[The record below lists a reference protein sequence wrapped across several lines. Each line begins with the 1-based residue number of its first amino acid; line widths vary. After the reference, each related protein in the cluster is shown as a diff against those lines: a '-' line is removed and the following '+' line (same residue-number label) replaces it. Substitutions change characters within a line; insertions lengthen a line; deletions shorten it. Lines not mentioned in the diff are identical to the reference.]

1 MGTGLIKIVEN
12 EDGSRAVNARDLHR
26 FLIVEAK
33 GGQKGED
40 FSTWIKRSIGHV
52 KALENTDYVVLDFDY
67 KGLPRSRESDNQV
80 FKVHKREYALSL
92 SLAKEIAMVQNN
104 DKGTEARLYFIE
116 CEKRLKNKIVTL
128 PSYQIEDSID
138 RAHAWIEEE
147 KERNQLR
154 QRNIVLEPRSKFF
167 EQIVLAEGLL
177 SMEQTAKLL
186 NIKDLGR
193 NNLFKALREG
203 GVLQKDNNSPL
214 QHYMSKG
221 YFELKEDIIVAK
233 NIRKA
238 VVTTY
243 VTQKGLAFLF
253 KFFGLTEIKNNEIY
267 NR

>member
-1 MGTGLIKIVEN
+1 MKKELVISSFTIGEQTMSSRVIAEVTGKEHSHVLRDIRNMFDGLEKEN
-12 EDGSRAVNARDLHR
+12 PHWDS
-26 FLIVEAK
+26 
-33 GGQKGED
+33 
-40 FSTWIKRSIGHV
+40 S
-52 KALENTDYVVLDFDY
+52 
-67 KGLPRSRESDNQV
+67 
-80 FKVHKREYALSL
+80 EY
-92 SLAKEIAMVQNN
+92 Q
-104 DKGTEARLYFIE
+104 
-116 CEKRLKNKIVTL
+116 IVTL
-128 PSYQIEDSID
+128 PNGMTKEILLSQDLSLCLATGYSVNIRMKLIKRWRELETGAKMEEVLPQTYSEALRALADTND
-138 RAHAWIEEE
+138 RLLLSE
-147 KERNQLR
+147 
-154 QRNIVLEPRSKFF
+154 QRNTVLEPRSKFF

-267 NR
+267 NRYDNTSAQRR